1 MCTDILVIIYKGIK
15 MKNKMLGMSILT
27 VALSFTS
34 FVKADNEV
42 MMQAAGQ
49 EIFKKCSACHSAD
62 ASKNTFGPSLVG
74 VINRKAASLPRFAY
88 SEALK
93 KSGLTW
99 TEANLRRWVAGND
112 ILVPGTRMRHV
123 QITDVAEQNYLLA
136 YLKSL

>member
-1 MCTDILVIIYKGIK
+1 
-15 MKNKMLGMSILT
+15 MKSKILGMSILAAT
-27 VALSFTS
+27 ISFTS
-34 FVKADNEV
+34 FAKADNEV

-62 ASKNTFGPSLVG
+62 GSKNTFGPSLVG
-74 VINRKAASLPRFAY
+74 VIDRKAASLPRFAY
-88 SEALK
+88 SDALK

-123 QITDVAEQNYLLA
+123 QITDIAEQNYLLA

>member
-1 MCTDILVIIYKGIK
+1 MKIK
-15 MKNKMLGMSILT
+15 ILGMAI
-27 VALSFTS
+27 VAAAISFAS
-34 FVKADNEV
+34 SASDEK
-42 MMQAAGQ
+42 MMVLAGQ
-49 EIFKKCSACHSAD
+49 EIFKKCSSCHSAD
-62 ASKNTFGPSLVG
+62 SSKNTFGPSLSG

-99 TEANLRRWVAGND
+99 TEANLRRWIAGND

-123 QITDVAEQNYLLA
+123 QITDIAEQNYLLA

>member
-1 MCTDILVIIYKGIK
+1 MSILVILYKGNK
-15 MKNKMLGMSILT
+15 MKSKILGMSIL
-27 VALSFTS
+27 AAAISFTS
-34 FVKADNEV
+34 FAKADNEV

-49 EIFKKCSACHSAD
+49 EIFKKCGACHSAD
-62 ASKNTFGPSLVG
+62 GSKNTFGPSLVG

-88 SEALK
+88 SDALK
-93 KSGLTW
+93 KSGLIW

>member
-1 MCTDILVIIYKGIK
+1 MSILVILYKGNK
-15 MKNKMLGMSILT
+15 MKSKILGMSILAAT
-27 VALSFTS
+27 ISFTS
-34 FVKADNEV
+34 FAKADNEV

-62 ASKNTFGPSLVG
+62 GSKNTFGPSLVG

-88 SEALK
+88 SDALK
-93 KSGLTW
+93 KSGLIW
-99 TEANLRRWVAGND
+99 TEANLRLWVAGND

-123 QITDVAEQNYLLA
+123 QITDMAEQNYLLA

>member
-1 MCTDILVIIYKGIK
+1 
-15 MKNKMLGMSILT
+15 MKSKILGMSILAA
-27 VALSFTS
+27 ALSFTS
-34 FVKADNEV
+34 IAQASNEK

-49 EIFKKCSACHSAD
+49 EIFKKCSACHSSD
-62 ASKNTFGPSLVG
+62 GSKNTFGPSLVG
-74 VINRKAASLPRFAY
+74 VIDRKAASLPRFAY
-88 SEALK
+88 SDALK

-123 QITDVAEQNYLLA
+123 QITDTAEQNYLLA

>member
-1 MCTDILVIIYKGIK
+1 
-15 MKNKMLGMSILT
+15 MKSKILGMSIL
-27 VALSFTS
+27 AAAISFTS
-34 FVKADNEV
+34 FAKADNEV

-49 EIFKKCSACHSAD
+49 EIFKKCGACHSAD
-62 ASKNTFGPSLVG
+62 GSKNTFGPSLVG

-88 SEALK
+88 SDALK
-93 KSGLTW
+93 KSGLIW